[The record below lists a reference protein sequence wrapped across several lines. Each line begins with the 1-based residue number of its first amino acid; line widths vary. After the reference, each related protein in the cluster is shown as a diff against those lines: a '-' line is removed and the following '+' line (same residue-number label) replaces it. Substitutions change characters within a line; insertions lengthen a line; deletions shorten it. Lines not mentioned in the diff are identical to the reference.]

1 MLKAELG
8 DAGVEYID
16 RVHPVSPRWASN
28 VAHSP
33 FSFNPFIG

>member
-16 RVHPVSPRWASN
+16 RVHPVSPAAVECRAL
-28 VAHSP
+28 AL
-33 FSFNPFIG
+33 